1 MKSVPISVRIS
12 QDEAESLARMRIPGA
27 TTPSEKLRALITE
40 AHRRAQGPADYS
52 DSMAQV
58 QQWLAPLF
66 STVQLAE
73 GSQEQHSD
81 ILAILREWLPDFLA
95 YARLAGNSPATGATA
110 LSLDELRA
118 LERGLADRLFRLMER
133 LFQLALISRC
143 HCYDPELITK
153 RMELIRQLAS
163 IITLQQERTKEET

>member
-1 MKSVPISVRIS
+1 MKSIPISVRIS
-12 QDEAESLARMRIPGA
+12 QDEAESLARLRIPGA

-40 AHRRAQGPADYS
+40 AHRREQGPADYAEA
-52 DSMAQV
+52 MAQV

-66 STVQLAE
+66 SAVQQAE
-73 GSQEQHSD
+73 TEQAQHSD

-95 YARLAGNSPATGATA
+95 VARLAGKVEATLTA
-110 LSLDELRA
+110 DELHA
-118 LERGLADRLFRLMER
+118 LERTIADRLFRLMER

-153 RMELIRQLAS
+153 RMEPIRQLAS
-163 IITLQQERTKEET
+163 IITLQQERSKEDT

>member
-1 MKSVPISVRIS
+1 MKTVPISVRIS
-12 QDEAESLARMRIPGA
+12 QDEAETLARLRITGA

-40 AHRRAQGPADYS
+40 AHRREQGPADYP
-52 DSMAQV
+52 DSMTQV

-66 STVQLAE
+66 SSVQLAE
-73 GSQEQHSD
+73 GNQEQHSD

-95 YARLAGNSPATGATA
+95 YARLAGSRTA
-110 LSLDELRA
+110 AGLSFDDLRT
-118 LERGLADRLFRLMER
+118 LERGLADRLFRMMER

-163 IITLQQERTKEET
+163 IITLQQERTKEES